1 MPISNSRAEHT
12 LFTALLVLLFW
23 LPIPLGSHRPW
34 AWSIVEIWSFVLM
47 GGWLLLNT
55 HAPRWRIL
63 RPYFPLLLLFA
74 LFEIWVAL
82 QQLPLPI
89 GWLQAIVPETAAH
102 FIAANAQT
110 TTGTLS
116 LDPNQTHIGLIKGLS
131 YWCILFLVLALA
143 NTTQRLKT
151 LILII
156 VLTGT
161 FQACYGVLLAL
172 SGSET
177 TWLMGFENA
186 TSASGSF
193 VYRNHF
199 GNFLVLCLC
208 LGIGLL
214 IASLSESKFSSLKAA
229 VKNFIT
235 MLLNGKATLRICLAI
250 MVIGLVMSHSRMANT
265 AFFASLSIT
274 GVLGLLLIRKKSR
287 SLTVLL
293 ISLMVIDL
301 MIVGSWFGVD
311 KLKDRLENTSLMAE
325 TRDEVN
331 QYGMSLIEQNPL
343 TGTGGGSFYSS
354 FPSVKG
360 PGINSFYDL
369 AHNDYLQFTIE
380 FGLPATLLLGLA
392 VLWSFYHAFVALRNR
407 RNSLLQGVA
416 FATVMAIIA
425 ELIMLTTDFHLQA
438 PATATYFMLCLAL
451 AWKARFMESGRQG
464 QPSARQNTQT
474 AKRSHAEHKEAS
486 KKT

>member
-1 MPISNSRAEHT
+1 MPNANNRIDRFESH
-12 LFTALLVLLFW
+12 LFIALLALLFW

-34 AWSIVEIWSFVLM
+34 AWSLVEVWSFVM
-47 GGWLLLNT
+47 MAIWLLLNVY
-55 HAPRWRIL
+55 APRWQSL
-63 RPYFPLLLLFA
+63 RPYFPLLLLFG
-74 LFEIWVAL
+74 LFELWICF
-82 QQLPLPI
+82 QHLPLPI
-89 GWLQAIVPETAAH
+89 DWLKAIAPQSAAH
-102 FIAANAQT
+102 FLTANPEA

-116 LDPNQTHIGLIKGLS
+116 LDPNQTHIGFIKGLS
-131 YWCILFLVLALA
+131 YWSILFLVLALV

-151 LILII
+151 LALVV

-177 TWLMGFENA
+177 TWVMGFNNSSIA
-186 TSASGSF
+186 TGGF
-193 VYRNHF
+193 RYKNHF

-208 LGIGLL
+208 LGVGLL
-214 IASLSESKFSSLKAA
+214 IASLSESKTSSLKE
-229 VKNFIT
+229 KLKGLIT
-235 MLLNGKATLRICLAI
+235 MLLNGKAVVRLCLAM

-287 SLTVLL
+287 SLTILL
-293 ISLMVIDL
+293 VSLMVIDL

-311 KLKDRLENTSLMAE
+311 KLKNRLENTSLTQE

-331 QYGMSLIEQNPL
+331 QYGMSIIEQYPL

-360 PGINSFYDL
+360 PGIYGFYDQG
-369 AHNDYLQFTIE
+369 HNDYLQFVME
-380 FGLPATLLLGLA
+380 FGLPATLLLGTA
-392 VLWSFYHAFVALRNR
+392 VLWSLYHAFVALRSR
-407 RNSLLQGVA
+407 RNNLLQGMA

-438 PATATYFMLCLAL
+438 PATAIYFMLCLGL
-451 AWKARFMESGRQG
+451 AWKARFMESG
-464 QPSARQNTQT
+464 
-474 AKRSHAEHKEAS
+474 K
-486 KKT
+486 